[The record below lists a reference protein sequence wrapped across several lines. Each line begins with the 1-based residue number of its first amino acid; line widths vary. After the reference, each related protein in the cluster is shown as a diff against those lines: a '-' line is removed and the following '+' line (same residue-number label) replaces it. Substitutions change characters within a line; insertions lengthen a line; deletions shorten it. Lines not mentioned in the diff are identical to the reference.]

1 MRKRSYELG
10 AAALVA
16 AVFGVM
22 AVHAD
27 TFSTYSKVDYP
38 GDAEVVTVPA
48 ADAGF
53 GDDANGSLA
62 QTFTV
67 SNAFS
72 LGTIYIP
79 YENDTSGSTADW
91 SMTVRIFPVA
101 DVSSNIIVAAGADVY
116 TNTFT
121 FPYVGG
127 SDTTAEIN
135 LTTPVALATNE
146 APAGYA
152 LEITESSGGDFN
164 PGFEWLRATVANPYA
179 GGDMYEDGNVKG
191 TGAAARDLSLA
202 LAPPLPPTARDDEYV
217 LSAGSISTNVAA
229 PGVLIN
235 DASYDS
241 ATVVTNIS
249 SGSLTLNPDGSFSC
263 SGLANG
269 LNTFSY
275 AVVGGS
281 VTSAP
286 ATVSLL
292 VTLTEDPPTVVD
304 DSYLMNL
311 GAGDSS
317 IVGNVLDNDINNSL
331 VYELSA
337 MEDDYT
343 VANGTLNVSTNGD
356 FTYTPNGGF
365 TGTNSFTYKAYTP
378 LATSTVAT
386 VTLIVEDNEPPR
398 EATFFD
404 FNNETEFDNVGVGV
418 SMTRTNNIGETVS
431 ITTVDIIGQDG
442 SSATNGVGNKTNIQ
456 TSGNSLGINSVANI
470 WGVGS
475 ESRDFNP
482 GEAWIISFDKDVVMN
497 FIDLS
502 SQGADTEMTVSSS
515 VFDDIV
521 LLGTGD
527 GSGGFTLGD
536 VVVPAGT
543 NVMFQMT
550 STTNAADWQLRIAEL
565 YVFNT
570 NITITTPYEDWIADQ
585 GLTSGVNA
593 AYGDDPDGDDM
604 DNLLEY
610 ALGANAL
617 SDDAAG
623 FLPGYEVLADGS
635 TNYLNYVYRR
645 RIDYAD
651 RGLTYEVGAGGNLV
665 FEPLTNAT
673 EFVDSGVI
681 DSEFESVTNRIP
693 MGVEDQ
699 QFMQLKVTID

>member
-1 MRKRSYELG
+1 MRERACKLG
-10 AAALVA
+10 AVTLAVA
-16 AVFGVM
+16 AFGVVV
-22 AVHAD
+22 VHAD
-27 TFSTYSKVDYP
+27 TFITYGKVDYP
-38 GDAEVVTVPA
+38 GAAEVVTVPA

-53 GDDANGSLA
+53 GDDANVSLA
-62 QTFTV
+62 QTFSV

-79 YENDTSGSTADW
+79 YENDTGGSTADW

-101 DVSSNIIVAAGADVY
+101 DVSASNVVASGADVY

-135 LTTPVALATNE
+135 LTTPVVLAASVGTS
-146 APAGYA
+146 GYA
-152 LEITESSGGDFN
+152 LQITESSGGDFL
-164 PGFEWLRATVANPYA
+164 PGWEWLRSSTADPYA
-179 GGDMYEDGNVKG
+179 GGDMYEDGTIKG
-191 TGAAARDLSLA
+191 TGTSARDLSIA
-202 LAPPLPPTARDDEYV
+202 LAPPLPPTARDDEYI
-217 LSAGSISTNVAA
+217 LPAGSISTNVAA
-229 PGVLIN
+229 PGVLAN

-241 ATVVTNIS
+241 AILATNIS

-263 SGLANG
+263 SGLVNG

-292 VTLTEDPPTVVD
+292 VTLTEDPPTAVD
-304 DSYLMNL
+304 DSYSMDFGL
-311 GAGDSS
+311 GDSN

-331 VYELSA
+331 VYGLSA

-356 FTYTPNGGF
+356 FTYTPNAGF
-365 TGTNSFTYKAYTP
+365 TGIETFTYKAYTP
-378 LATSTVAT
+378 LATSVVAT
-386 VTLIVEDNEPPR
+386 VTLTVEDNEPAR
-398 EATFFD
+398 EATLFD
-404 FNNETEFDNVGVGV
+404 FNEGTEFDDKSYNV
-418 SMTRTNNIGETVS
+418 SMTRSNNLGEALT
-431 ITTVDIIGQDG
+431 ITTVDVIGQDG
-442 SSATNGVGNKTNIQ
+442 SSATNGVNNKTNIQ
-456 TSGNSLGINSVANI
+456 SSSNSLGINSADDI

-502 SQGADTEMTVSSS
+502 SQGVDTEMTVSSS
-515 VFDDIV
+515 AFDDIV

-565 YVFNT
+565 YVFST
-570 NITITTPYEDWIADQ
+570 NIVATTPYEDWMAEQ
-585 GLTSGVNA
+585 GLTNGVNA

-610 ALGANAL
+610 ALGGNAL
-617 SDDAAG
+617 LNDAST
-623 FLPGYEVLADGS
+623 FLPGYAVAEDGS

-645 RIDYAD
+645 RIDYAA
-651 RGLTYEVGAGGNLV
+651 RGMTYAVGAGGNLV
-665 FEPLTNAT
+665 HEPMTNAT
-673 EFVDSGVI
+673 QQLPAGAI
-681 DSEFESVTNRIP
+681 DADFESVTNRVS
-693 MGVEDQ
+693 MDGKDA
-699 QFMQLKVTID
+699 QFMELKVTID